1 MDIRGKIFNT
11 QHYSIRD
18 GHGIRTVVF
27 LKGCPASCVW
37 CCNPESQGY
46 DFDLYHVERFC
57 AGCGRCEQ
65 VCPNSAISVVDG
77 KAEIDREKC
86 RKCFSCV
93 DICHADAMQKMGT
106 EVTVDEVIKE
116 VMSDAPMYETSGG
129 GVTLSGGECLTQ
141 PEFAL
146 AILEEARMNG
156 ISTCIETCG
165 VCRKDVLVKAAN
177 LCDEVFMDLKIMDP
191 EKVND
196 LSVWTVQAFLK
207 MQQQLQNFHGC
218 TSVFR

>member
-77 KAEIDREKC
+77 KAEIDK
-86 RKCFSCV
+86 V
-93 DICHADAMQKMGT
+93 QKM
-106 EVTVDEVIKE
+106 
-116 VMSDAPMYETSGG
+116 
-129 GVTLSGGECLTQ
+129 
-141 PEFAL
+141 F
-146 AILEEARMNG
+146 
-156 ISTCIETCG
+156 
-165 VCRKDVLVKAAN
+165 
-177 LCDEVFMDLKIMDP
+177 FM
-191 EKVND
+191 
-196 LSVWTVQAFLK
+196 
-207 MQQQLQNFHGC
+207 C
-218 TSVFR
+218 

>member
-65 VCPNSAISVVDG
+65 VCPNSAISVVAG
-77 KAEIDREKC
+77 KSAENVFHVLISVMQMPC
-86 RKCFSCV
+86 RRW
-93 DICHADAMQKMGT
+93 
-106 EVTVDEVIKE
+106 E
-116 VMSDAPMYETSGG
+116 
-129 GVTLSGGECLTQ
+129 LRL
-141 PEFAL
+141 
-146 AILEEARMNG
+146 R
-156 ISTCIETCG
+156 
-165 VCRKDVLVKAAN
+165 
-177 LCDEVFMDLKIMDP
+177 
-191 EKVND
+191 
-196 LSVWTVQAFLK
+196 
-207 MQQQLQNFHGC
+207 
-218 TSVFR
+218 

>member
-57 AGCGRCEQ
+57 AGCGRCEH

-129 GVTLSGGECLTQ
+129 GVTLSGGECLTC
-141 PEFAL
+141 
-146 AILEEARMNG
+146 N
-156 ISTCIETCG
+156 S
-165 VCRKDVLVKAAN
+165 
-177 LCDEVFMDLKIMDP
+177 
-191 EKVND
+191 
-196 LSVWTVQAFLK
+196 
-207 MQQQLQNFHGC
+207 
-218 TSVFR
+218 